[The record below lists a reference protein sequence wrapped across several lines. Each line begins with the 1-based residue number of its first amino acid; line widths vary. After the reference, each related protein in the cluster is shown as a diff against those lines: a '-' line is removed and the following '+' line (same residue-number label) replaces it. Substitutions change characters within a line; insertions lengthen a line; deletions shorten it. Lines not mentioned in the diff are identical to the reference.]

1 MALVV
6 LVVSLASTLIKP
18 PVVMDPPPTRI
29 DVFKLCR
36 FIPNYQFKI
45 VPHSI
50 VTALGA

>member
-1 MALVV
+1 M
-6 LVVSLASTLIKP
+6 LVVSLASNLIEP
-18 PVVMDPPPTRI
+18 PVVVDPPSTTI

-50 VTALGA
+50 VTAFGA